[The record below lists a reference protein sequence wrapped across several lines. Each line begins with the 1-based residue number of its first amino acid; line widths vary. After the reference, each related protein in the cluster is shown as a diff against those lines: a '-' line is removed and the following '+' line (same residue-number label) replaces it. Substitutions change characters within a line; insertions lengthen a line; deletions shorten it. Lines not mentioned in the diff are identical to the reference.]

1 MVLLLHGVADA
12 EVEPRYGAATFWSRL
27 WLLLALL
34 VFNQPGWLVLSQLM
48 LRLAAAKGLG
58 EWLHCLLALDYQAD
72 SGTATRRV
80 RSR

>member
-1 MVLLLHGVADA
+1 MQWGIAGVVVDGVFSRASDYPVGADSP
-12 EVEPRYGAATFWSRL
+12 VEDVIAGTIPTR
-27 WLLLALL
+27 
-34 VFNQPGWLVLSQLM
+34 
-48 LRLAAAKGLG
+48 GLG